1 MIDPVRFPVLRAYV
15 DQLPNGLDSHPD
27 YVAKA
32 SLYRT
37 VVDATP
43 LAPDDVEALPDVLRS
58 LIQHP
63 LPVSSWIPEAHS
75 HGVMLAVYDSQFGD
89 AGRFEQWAYD
99 RQRDLFSGPLYSVAM
114 KLVSPNL
121 LLKTATLRWRL
132 FHRGVTFKVTEQ
144 RNDGGVGELQFPT
157 GVYEDISLLGM
168 CAGLRAALDL
178 TVGGGCRVGI
188 RDASATHAVVAVNWP
203 PR

>member
-1 MIDPVRFPVLRAYV
+1 VIDPARFPVLRAYV
-15 DQLPNGLDSHPD
+15 DNLPDGLDSYPD
-27 YVAKA
+27 HVAKA

-43 LAPDDVEALPDVLRS
+43 LDPADVAALPDPLRS
-58 LIQHP
+58 LMEHP

-75 HGVMLAVYDSQFGD
+75 HGVMLAVYDSGFGD
-89 AGRFEQWAYD
+89 REVFAQWAYD
-99 RQRDLFSGPLYSVAM
+99 RQRELFSSPLYGVAM
-114 KLVSPNL
+114 KLVSPGL

-132 FHRGVTFKVTEQ
+132 FHRGVTFKVIEQ
-144 RNDGGVGELQFPT
+144 RPDGGVAMLQFPA
-157 GVYEDISLLGM
+157 GVYEEISLLGM

-178 TVGGGCRVGI
+178 TVGDNCTVGV
-188 RDASATHAVVAVNWP
+188 RDASATHAVVAVEWP